1 MSKLQKQ
8 EYIETFF
15 LDSIV
20 DTLESQKL
28 YNLNVFKGNTDSS
41 HLNVII
47 CTSTSSTQM
56 NGVVKKLN
64 ELIYKKSNL
73 IIEGRNSSWML
84 IEVKDILIHI
94 FTKESR
100 DFYMIEDLYFDCELI
115 YQHG

>member
-1 MSKLQKQ
+1 VSKIQKQ

-28 YNLNVFKGNTDSS
+28 QNLNLYKGNTDSS
-41 HLNVII
+41 HQSIII

-64 ELIYKKSNL
+64 ELIFDKSNL
-73 IIEGRNSSWML
+73 ILEGRNSSWML

-100 DFYMIEDLYFDCELI
+100 DFYMLEDLYFDCELI

>member
-1 MSKLQKQ
+1 MSKIQKQ

-28 YNLNVFKGNTDSS
+28 QNLNLYKGNTDSS
-41 HLNVII
+41 HQSIII

-64 ELIYKKSNL
+64 ELIFDKSNL
-73 IIEGRNSSWML
+73 ILEGRNSSWML

-100 DFYMIEDLYFDCELI
+100 RFLYA
-115 YQHG
+115 

>member
-1 MSKLQKQ
+1 MSKIQKQ

-28 YNLNVFKGNTDSS
+28 QNLNLYKGNTDSS
-41 HLNVII
+41 HQSIII

-64 ELIYKKSNL
+64 ELIFDKSNL
-73 IIEGRNSSWML
+73 ILEGRNSSWML
-84 IEVKDILIHI
+84 IEVKDVLIHI

-100 DFYMIEDLYFDCELI
+100 DFYMLEDLYFDCELI